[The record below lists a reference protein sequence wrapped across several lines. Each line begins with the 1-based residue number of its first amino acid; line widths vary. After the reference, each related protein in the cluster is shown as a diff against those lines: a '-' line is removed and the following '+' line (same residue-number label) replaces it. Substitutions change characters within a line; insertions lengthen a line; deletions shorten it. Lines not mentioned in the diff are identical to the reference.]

1 MKPHL
6 RIGRA
11 PVLPD
16 ARAKAPC
23 EESLSCTRRWEALEE
38 TSSSATR
45 YCGDCRKN
53 VFRVNTPEQL
63 HVAGL
68 LARCV
73 ALSQDSDFFSAETVP
88 PASGALDR
96 EPCRVGVR
104 VPAPLMAGRID
115 ALRLAYPALFD
126 DASKERD
133 LLDGKRVAL
142 GTFDKRATGLLL
154 ADLKIHAPEFI
165 ITLDD

>member
-1 MKPHL
+1 MKQHV

-16 ARAKAPC
+16 ARAKVPC

-38 TSSSATR
+38 TSSNTTR

-53 VFRVNTPEQL
+53 VFRVDTPEQV

-73 ALSQDSDFFSAETVP
+73 ALSQDSEFFSAETVP
-88 PASGALDR
+88 PTSGALDR

-104 VPAPLMAGRID
+104 VPAPLMAERID
-115 ALRLAYPALFD
+115 GVQARSP
-126 DASKERD
+126 KH
-133 LLDGKRVAL
+133 
-142 GTFDKRATGLLL
+142 
-154 ADLKIHAPEFI
+154 I
-165 ITLDD
+165 

>member
-11 PVLPD
+11 PVLSN

-23 EESLSCTRRWEALEE
+23 EESLSCTQRWEALEE

-45 YCGDCRKN
+45 YCGNCRKN
-53 VFRVNTPEQL
+53 VFRVNTPEQV

-73 ALSQDSDFFSAETVP
+73 ALSQDSEFSSSETVRST
-88 PASGALDR
+88 SGAPDR
-96 EPCRVGVR
+96 KPCRVEVSA
-104 VPAPLMAGRID
+104 PAPLMAERIA
-115 ALRLAYPALFD
+115 ALRLAYPVLFD
-126 DASKERD
+126 GASKERD
-133 LLDGKRVAL
+133 LLDGKTVEL
-142 GTFDKRATGLLL
+142 GIFDKKLIALLL
-154 ADLKIHAPEFI
+154 ADLNTHAPEFI
-165 ITLDD
+165 IAPDD